1 MTRFLVVFTTD
12 HPEGLKIPL
21 DSPQVTVGRDPRCN
35 FRPEIDLVSKLH
47 CAFLLDDEGVVLR
60 DLKSTN
66 GTFVN
71 GARLV
76 DAVRLRDGD
85 QIRFATMPAIYRAT
99 TMAAVAKPAAP
110 QATPKLEAPVAAAVD
125 PNEDPLAYLFDGDLN
140 DNVPLTVT
148 DLTVSLPTGL
158 AAADTTVETTA
169 NALTE
174 TVSGP
179 AKPAPAPAVG
189 KPIGDTR
196 QAAQDAL
203 ARYMS
208 PRRSR

>member
-1 MTRFLVVFTTD
+1 MTRFLVVFSAD

-76 DAVRLRDGD
+76 DAVRLNDGD
-85 QIRFATMPAIYRAT
+85 QIRFATMPAVYRAT
-99 TMAAVAKPAAP
+99 AVAAVSAAVAPPTTAKV
-110 QATPKLEAPVAAAVD
+110 EAAAD
-125 PNEDPLAYLFDGDLN
+125 PNDDPLAYLFDGDLN
-140 DNVPLTVT
+140 DDVPLTVT
-148 DLTVSLPTGL
+148 DLTVCLPTGL
-158 AAADTTVETTA
+158 AAADTTVETVA

-179 AKPAPAPAVG
+179 AKPAPVG

-208 PRRSR
+208 PRRAR